1 MSGTIARLLRLCAAC
16 LLGLASFSVLADADA
31 LRAKHSELREQL
43 RNNSF
48 QRAMHIDS
56 SEVGDTLKGD
66 VYAVLEY
73 PFGVV
78 GDALKNPSDW
88 CDILILPFNTKYC
101 HAVDSNGAA
110 ALLVRIGR
118 KYDQPVEKSFRL
130 DFALRPVAAK
140 SD

>member
-16 LLGLASFSVLADADA
+16 WLGLASFSVLADADA
-31 LRAKHSELREQL
+31 DADALRTKHSELREQL

-56 SEVGDTLKGD
+56 SEAGDTLKGD
-66 VYAVLEY
+66 VYAVLEH

-101 HAVDSNGAA
+101 HAVNSNGAA
-110 ALLVRIGR
+110 ALQMRIGR

-130 DFALRPVAAK
+130 EFAFRP
-140 SD
+140 